1 MLNTETRFL
10 IQSLTNSKFESSG
23 AKESRSMC
31 IGNTVFN
38 ISLDG
43 LVDKTLLQKQLN
55 AEKLKV
61 NTELDKLTSQL
72 QNTAFM
78 ANAPKPLIHKL
89 QLRATELHNKLA
101 NLN

>member
-43 LVDKTLLQKQLN
+43 IVDKTLLQKQLN
-55 AEKLKV
+55 AEKLKIIK
-61 NTELDKLTSQL
+61 ERDKLTAQL
-72 QNTAFM
+72 QNPAFM
-78 ANAPKPLIHKL
+78 SNAPKPLIHKL